1 MKRIPACIITNGC
14 GKLARM
20 TVRGLDTFVARID
33 RLHTNSNAT
42 AKRAVHAGAKVVA
55 DKIRKN
61 LTGVTVIP
69 KWQKK
74 DLLDSFGIS
83 PVDVDEKGATNTK
96 IGFDGYGSRPTKKYP
111 KGLPNQLLARA
122 IESGTSFRKKQP
134 FVRPAVDA
142 AKKQAI
148 NETERVIDE
157 EVKKILKE

>member
-1 MKRIPACIITNGC
+1 
-14 GKLARM
+14 M

-83 PVDVDEKGATNTK
+83 PVDVD
-96 IGFDGYGSRPTKKYP
+96 
-111 KGLPNQLLARA
+111 
-122 IESGTSFRKKQP
+122 
-134 FVRPAVDA
+134 A
-142 AKKQAI
+142 AKNQAI
-148 NETERVIDE
+148 NEMERVIDE